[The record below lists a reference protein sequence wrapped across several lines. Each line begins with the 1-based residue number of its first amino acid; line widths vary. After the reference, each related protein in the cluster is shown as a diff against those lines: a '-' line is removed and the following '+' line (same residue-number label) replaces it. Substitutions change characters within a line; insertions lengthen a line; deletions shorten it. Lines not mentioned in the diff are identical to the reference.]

1 MKTKTFNYETVW
13 AAACAA
19 YRVNGAYIK
28 KGDNSVSAS
37 NFRLMCD
44 LLDNNHEIINEDI
57 DMGNKIREYYQNK
70 VIDLLAHQNP
80 FLHNLVT
87 LAQQEQFSGHEH
99 YQKLGIICYSPEAYR
114 KALVDDEIS
123 QLTLYSEHQG
133 KIGDRIQQTFKIM
146 KKNPS
151 DIHRC
156 YFFTAI
162 SGNSRY
168 FFGSSNA
175 SVQSIDPGS
184 DVILKGT
191 IKAHIMDGVTQLN
204 RVKLVKTL

>member
-1 MKTKTFNYETVW
+1 MKTKTFNFETVW

-19 YRVNGAYIK
+19 YRINGSYIK
-28 KGDNSVSAS
+28 RGDNSASAS
-37 NFRLMCD
+37 NFRLMCNF
-44 LLDNNHEIINEDI
+44 LDNNHEIIDEDI
-57 DMGNKIREYYQNK
+57 EMGNSIREYYQNK
-70 VIDLLAHQNP
+70 VVDLLLDQNP

-114 KALVDDEIS
+114 KALVDDEIY
-123 QLTLYSEHQG
+123 QLSLHSEHQG
-133 KIGDRIQQTFKIM
+133 KLGDRIQQTFKIL
-146 KKNPS
+146 KKVPS
-151 DIHRC
+151 DVHRC

-162 SGNSRY
+162 SGNNRY

-175 SVQSIDPGS
+175 SVQSINLGA

-191 IKAHIMDGVTQLN
+191 IKAHIKDGVTQLN
-204 RVKLVKTL
+204 RVTLVKTL